1 MKHIYL
7 MKLKLVKVCA
17 NTITSIWDTRLISSE
32 LLQEGFPL
40 PHLQATLAWLLVL
53 NRLELADSFS
63 LATVIVRKSFEII
76 AVKLEK
82 HNAIKLL
89 AQGKLDST
97 ANVISKAMHNGF
109 LSPIEFHKVLK
120 VPIEKYRKFKAR
132 YHRLI

>member
-89 AQGKLDST
+89 AQSKLDSI
-97 ANVISKAMHNGF
+97 ADIISQAMETEASHPLNF
-109 LSPIEFHKVLK
+109 I
-120 VPIEKYRKFKAR
+120 R
-132 YHRLI
+132 YYNR